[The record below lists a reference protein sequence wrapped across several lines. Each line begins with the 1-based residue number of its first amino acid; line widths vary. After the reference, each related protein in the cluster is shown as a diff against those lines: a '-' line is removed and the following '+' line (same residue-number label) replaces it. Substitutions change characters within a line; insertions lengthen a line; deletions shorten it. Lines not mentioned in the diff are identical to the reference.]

1 MPTKPATRN
10 NVPNSGKSNTEI
22 LGQFYIELGA
32 CTLGSITAFAAPRIY
47 EKVPV
52 EEHAAIEAL
61 YSYITN
67 GNEVKLLKMLRH
79 PSLKVRFVADKKAE
93 VAGNTADIAADI

>member
-1 MPTKPATRN
+1 M
-10 NVPNSGKSNTEI
+10 PNSGSSTTEI

-52 EEHAAIEAL
+52 EEHEAIEAL
-61 YSYITN
+61 YSHITN
-67 GNEVKLLKMLRH
+67 GDEEKLLKMLHH
-79 PSLKVRFVADKKAE
+79 PALKVRFVADKK
-93 VAGNTADIAADI
+93 VNPVGNTADIAADI